1 MSIYPYQTREVR
13 DLAWACF
20 SAPMLDIS
28 NMGNGVDDVVNCAF
42 PLTAR
47 RRLWLETLDRDA
59 TPLLAHLAG
68 RRSQRLGL
76 YFESLWHFFLAHDD
90 AVDLVAHNLP
100 VRQED
105 RTLGEFDI
113 LYFCRRRN
121 CHVHLEL
128 AVKFYLGRAPG
139 DCTGDASAW
148 RYWLGPDARDRL
160 DIKMER
166 MLGHQIRL
174 GAAPAAL
181 PLLAS
186 LGVERLAR
194 EIEIKGYLFRPLFSD
209 LAPPTALN
217 RHQRLHPW
225 LPLTALAEAPREIIA
240 DGYQVLPR
248 AHWLSAAHLNPAQAS
263 LSLSELEQVLKEE
276 MNQRPGP
283 RLVAALDCNGE
294 EIERFFVTSDDWP
307 APFIP
312 AANP

>member
-1 MSIYPYQTREVR
+1 MRTLDHRTGKLRPGVIDDIRRTAAVCEALPNIAMVASLGYPT
-13 DLAWACF
+13 
-20 SAPMLDIS
+20 
-28 NMGNGVDDVVNCAF
+28 DVPPEDEA
-42 PLTAR
+42 
-47 RRLWLETLDRDA
+47 LETVIA
-59 TPLLAHLAG
+59 MTENASKPLA
-68 RRSQRLGL
+68 
-76 YFESLWHFFLAHDD
+76 FLAHDD

-307 APFIP
+307 APSIP

>member
-1 MSIYPYQTREVR
+1 
-13 DLAWACF
+13 
-20 SAPMLDIS
+20 MLDIS
-28 NMGNGVDDVVNCAF
+28 NVGSGADDVMNCAF
-42 PLTAR
+42 PLTTR

-59 TPLLAHLAG
+59 TPLLAHLADL
-68 RRSQRLGL
+68 RSQRLGL
-76 YFESLWHFFLAHDD
+76 YFESLWHFFLAQDD

-100 VRQED
+100 VRQEG

-128 AVKFYLGRAPG
+128 AVKFYLGRASG
-139 DCTGDASAW
+139 EGRGGAKAW
-148 RYWLGPDARDRL
+148 RHWLGPDARDRL

-174 GAAPAAL
+174 GATPAAQ

-186 LGVERLAR
+186 LGVEQLAR

-209 LAPPTALN
+209 LAPPPVLN
-217 RHQRLHPW
+217 RNQRFHPW

-248 AHWLSAAHLNPAQAS
+248 AHWLSAAHLSPAQS
-263 LSLSELEQVLKEE
+263 LLSLSELEQVLKGE

-283 RLVAALDCNGE
+283 RLVAALDRNGD
-294 EIERFFVTSDDWP
+294 EIERFFVTSADWP
-307 APFIP
+307 GPSIP